1 MSLKEYNTIVV
12 YNKGFTSGESSIIE
26 KFNIDLMEKLLE
38 FLTLSDR
45 VSLSVTKKT
54 INSLISTFP

>member
-1 MSLKEYNTIVV
+1 MTLKEYNTIVV
-12 YNKGFTSGESSIIE
+12 YNKGFTRGESSIIE